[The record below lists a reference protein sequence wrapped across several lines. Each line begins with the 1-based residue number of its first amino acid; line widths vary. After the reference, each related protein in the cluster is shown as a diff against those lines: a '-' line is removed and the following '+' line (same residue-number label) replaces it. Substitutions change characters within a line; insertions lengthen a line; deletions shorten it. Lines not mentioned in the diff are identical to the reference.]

1 MRHTP
6 ASTPWSHLEDEAGAE
21 SGRAPEP
28 GANEA
33 MSEQVEVSRSR
44 TRADAEQRALV
55 LAAAG
60 IGCRLLPGDGE
71 VRLYVA
77 ADEAERARF
86 ELWCFDRENARRSTP
101 TPKPQGATYGVEAA
115 LAYCAVLM
123 FFFAADRREALS
135 IDWSAAGAAQA
146 GLILD
151 GAWWRTVTAL
161 SLHADLAHLLG
172 NMAFGVVT
180 GLLVA
185 QLLGSGLAWLAIL
198 LAGALGNALNAAFQA
213 GDHTAVGAST
223 GVFGA
228 VGILS
233 GYARRSRV
241 VPWQGGIRRWAPVG
255 AGLMLLAFL
264 GFGGGRT
271 DVWAHV
277 AGFATGGVIGF
288 ALAHAGNDLQ
298 QGAQAQ
304 RTYGVLACSLFALAW
319 LLALGG

>member
-1 MRHTP
+1 
-6 ASTPWSHLEDEAGAE
+6 
-21 SGRAPEP
+21 
-28 GANEA
+28 
-33 MSEQVEVSRSR
+33 MSDLVEVGRCR
-44 TRADAEQRALV
+44 TLAAAEQRALV

-71 VRLYVA
+71 VRLYVDA
-77 ADEAERARF
+77 SQVERARY
-86 ELWCFDRENARRSTP
+86 ELWCFDRENAHRSAP
-101 TPKPQGATYGVEAA
+101 TPKPRGAPYGVEAA
-115 LAYCAVLM
+115 LTYCAVLM
-123 FFFAADRREALS
+123 FFFAVDRREALS
-135 IDWSAAGAAQA
+135 IDWATTGAAQA

-151 GAWWRTVTAL
+151 GAWWRTITAL

-198 LAGALGNALNAAFQA
+198 LAGALGNALNAALQSA
-213 GDHTAVGAST
+213 DHTAIGAST

-271 DVWAHV
+271 DVWGHV
-277 AGFATGGVIGF
+277 AGFAVGGVIGF
-288 ALAHAGNDLQ
+288 ALAHADHELGH
-298 QGAQAQ
+298 GAQAQ

-319 LLALGG
+319 LLALGN